1 LSRRISMPM
10 IIRNTTRGT
19 TLAECARSAV
29 TIWSRTLGLMFQ
41 RFEGFDG
48 MMLRPA
54 NAIHMCFMR
63 MPIDVIFFDKR
74 LTIVK
79 MVPKLAPWRLF
90 CGALGAAGV
99 LELPVDAIVRSQSQ
113 PGDQLEFLMSS

>member
-1 LSRRISMPM
+1 M
-10 IIRNTTRGT
+10 ILRNTTRGT
-19 TLAECARSAV
+19 TLAANARPAETV
-29 TIWSRTLGLMFQ
+29 WSRTRGLMFQ
-41 RFEGFDG
+41 DFNGFDG

-63 MPIDVIFFDKR
+63 MPLDVIFFDKR

-79 MVPKLAPWRLF
+79 MVSKLAPWTLF

-99 LELPVDAIVRSQSQ
+99 LELPVGVVARSQSQ
-113 PGDQLEFLMSS
+113 PGDQLEFVVE

>member
-1 LSRRISMPM
+1 M
-10 IIRNTTRGT
+10 IIRNITRGT
-19 TLAECARSAV
+19 VLAERARPAV
-29 TIWSRTLGLMFQ
+29 TLWSRTRGLMLQ

-74 LTIVK
+74 QVIVK
-79 MVPKLAPWRLF
+79 MVPALAPWSLF

-99 LELPVDAIVRSQSQ
+99 LELPVGAVARSQSQ
-113 PGDQLEFLMSS
+113 PGDQLEFVAVS